1 MTGPTDGAPPPPLDR
16 ELLHATR
23 LSLAAYLS
31 ACGEAEFGVLRDYCQ
46 VSDSTLSKTLTALEK
61 AGYVSIRKGYL
72 GKRPRTW
79 AGLTLSGRRALARHL
94 AALEDIAA
102 TARRAAA
109 MGTDTGTD
117 DTPGGSC
124 T

>member
-1 MTGPTDGAPPPPLDR
+1 MTGPAGGAPPALDR
-16 ELLHATR
+16 ELHHPTR
-23 LSLAAYLS
+23 LALAAYLS

-79 AGLTLSGRRALARHL
+79 AALTLTGRRALARHL

-102 TARRAAA
+102 TARRAASA
-109 MGTDTGTD
+109 GAGTQDATGT
-117 DTPGGSC
+117 PG